1 MTYYPVYLGRCNH
14 YDNEEIYQVLQ
25 AALAIIPLQRQ
36 LSGKIV
42 IKPNL
47 VMAHPKIATEGFTRA
62 EVIESILKLIVSRND
77 KNISIEIVEKAGLG
91 VTTAGM
97 YRWAGYRKLARK
109 YPVKLRSMEESQQSI
124 LLLQHSKIH
133 KHITV
138 ARSMAER
145 DFLIFAPKLK
155 TNVLVQGYTG
165 ALKLNI
171 GSIDSSERLLA
182 HDYRLPQKVVDLLEV
197 FNPDLIVTDGIR
209 FSYGGN
215 QMTQS
220 GMDFGVI
227 AVSTNAVAHDMIC
240 AKLIGH
246 DPMQIEHIREAVER
260 GYGPGSLQEI
270 EVMGDFPMEKGISMV
285 KGVDFGY
292 KSVDQFDCNFTVHC
306 GNPYCIAGCQ
316 GIFLDWLY
324 MIQDRKPS
332 LLKRFPQLDV
342 VIGKIKKKL
351 KVPKVLLIGDCAQA
365 SIGIEAKRII
375 RIKGCP
381 PTHKR
386 IIWDMMVKLFILA
399 PLVRPSL
406 IIDGFV
412 FYPLKKLKGWLMNLK
427 YRPLKQ

>member
-1 MTYYPVYLGRCNH
+1 MSSYPVYLGLCNH
-14 YDNEEIYQVLQ
+14 YDSEKIYQVLQ
-25 AALAIIPLQRQ
+25 AALAVIPLQKQ

-62 EVIESILKLIVSRND
+62 EVIESILKLIVSRDDN
-77 KNISIEIVEKAGLG
+77 NTSIEIVEKAGLG
-91 VTTAGM
+91 ITTAGM
-97 YRWAGYRKLARK
+97 FRWAGYRKLAKK
-109 YPVKLRSMEESQQSI
+109 YPVKLRSMEESKHTI

-155 TNVLVQGYTG
+155 TNVLTQGYTG

-171 GSIDSSERLLA
+171 GSIDSKERLLA
-182 HDYRLPQKVVDLLEV
+182 HDYRLPQKIVDLLEV

-220 GMDFGVI
+220 GMDFGVL

-270 EVMGDFPMEKGISMV
+270 EVMGDFPLEKGVSIV

-292 KSVDQFDCNFTVHC
+292 KPVDQFDCNFTIHC

-316 GIFLDWLY
+316 GIFLDWLH
-324 MIQDRKPS
+324 MIKDRKPS
-332 LLKRFPQLDV
+332 LLKRFPKLDV
-342 VIGKIKKKL
+342 VVGKIKKEL
-351 KVPKVLLIGDCAQA
+351 KTSKVLLLGDCAQA

-406 IIDGFV
+406 IIDGFIL
-412 FYPLKKLKGWLMNLK
+412 YPLKKLKGWFMNLK
-427 YRPLKQ
+427 YRSLKQ